1 MTRHV
6 VLTTIGDDRP
16 GLVDE
21 VSRFVFERG
30 GNIEDSRMVNLHGQF
45 TIMMLVAGDDT
56 TMGRLQDGLG
66 ILNRESRLH
75 AELHP
80 ADFEARAG
88 AAEALPYRLSASA
101 IDQPGLVQPLAHL
114 LAELGVNIESAQT
127 TLAEAPITGAPV
139 FSMELV
145 ISVPRATPIGALRAA
160 LAQLCDT
167 LNLDWQL
174 AAL

>member
-1 MTRHV
+1 MRHV
-6 VLTTIGDDRP
+6 VLTTIGGDRP

-21 VSRFVFERG
+21 VARFVFERG

-45 TIMMLVAGDDT
+45 AIMMLVAGDDT
-56 TMGRLQDGLG
+56 AMGRLQDGLSV
-66 ILNRESRLH
+66 LKRDSRLH
-75 AELHP
+75 AELHA
-80 ADFEARAG
+80 ADFEAH
-88 AAEALPYRLSASA
+88 AAADALPYRLSAST

-114 LAELGVNIESAQT
+114 LAGLGVNIESMQT

-139 FSMELV
+139 FAMELIV
-145 ISVPRATPIGALRAA
+145 SVPRATPIGELRAA
-160 LAQLCDT
+160 LARLCDG

>member
-21 VSRFVFERG
+21 VSRYVFERG

-66 ILNRESRLH
+66 ILNRESPLH

>member
-1 MTRHV
+1 MTHHI
-6 VLTTIGDDRP
+6 VLTTIGEDRP

-45 TIMMLVAGDDT
+45 AVMMLVGGDET
-56 TMGRLQDGLG
+56 TMGRLRDGIG
-66 ILNRESRLH
+66 VLNRESRLH
-75 AELHP
+75 AELHS
-80 ADFEARAG
+80 ADFEAPAG
-88 AAEALPYRLSASA
+88 VAEARPYRLTAAA

-114 LAELGVNIESAQT
+114 LASLGVNIESMQT

-139 FSMELV
+139 FTMELV
-145 ISVPRATPIGALRAA
+145 VAVPRATPTGEMRAV
-160 LAQLCDT
+160 LGDLCDR

>member
-1 MTRHV
+1 MTRYV
-6 VLTTIGDDRP
+6 VLTTVGEDRP

-45 TIMMLVAGDDT
+45 TIMMLVAGDET

-66 ILNRESRLH
+66 VLKRESRLH
-75 AELHP
+75 AELHT
-80 ADFEARAG
+80 ADIEEQAAGEAI
-88 AAEALPYRLSASA
+88 PYRLSATA
-101 IDQPGLVQPLAHL
+101 IDQPGLVQPLAHM
-114 LAELGVNIESAQT
+114 LAQYGVNIESMQT
-127 TLAEAPITGAPV
+127 TLAEAPITGTPV
-139 FSMELV
+139 FAMELV
-145 ISVPRATPIGALRAA
+145 VSVPRATPTGELRAA
-160 LAQLCDT
+160 LAQLCDG

>member
-6 VLTTIGDDRP
+6 VLTTIGEDRP

-21 VSRFVFERG
+21 VARFVFERG
-30 GNIEDSRMVNLHGQF
+30 GNVEDSRMVNLHGQF
-45 TIMMLVAGDDT
+45 TIMMLVAGDDMA
-56 TMGRLQDGLG
+56 MGRLQDGLSV
-66 ILNRESRLH
+66 LKRDSRLH
-75 AELHP
+75 AELHG
-80 ADFEARAG
+80 ADFEAHAAG
-88 AAEALPYRLSASA
+88 DALPYRLSASA

-114 LAELGVNIESAQT
+114 LAGHGVNIESMQT

-139 FSMELV
+139 FAMELIV
-145 ISVPRATPIGALRAA
+145 SVPRATPIGELRAA
-160 LAQLCDT
+160 LARLCDD

>member
-1 MTRHV
+1 MRRHV

-21 VSRFVFERG
+21 VTRFVFERG

-56 TMGRLQDGLG
+56 SVGRLQDGLG
-66 ILNRESRLH
+66 ILKRDSRLH

-80 ADFEARAG
+80 ADVESSG
-88 AAEALPYRLSASA
+88 AASAALPFRLSATA
-101 IDQPGLVQPLAHL
+101 VDQPGLVQPIAHL
-114 LAELGVNIESAQT
+114 LSEHGVNIESMQT
-127 TLAEAPITGAPV
+127 TLAQAPVTGAPV
-139 FSMELV
+139 FAMELV
-145 ISVPRATPIGALRAA
+145 VSVPASAPIGQLRAA
-160 LAQLCDT
+160 LGGLCDG

>member
-1 MTRHV
+1 MTRYV
-6 VLTTIGDDRP
+6 VLTTIGEDRP

-45 TIMMLVAGDDT
+45 TIMMLVAGDET
-56 TMGRLQDGLG
+56 TMGRLQDGLS

-75 AELHP
+75 GELHP
-80 ADFEARAG
+80 ADFEARVG
-88 AAEALPYRLSASA
+88 AAEALPYRLSATA

-114 LAELGVNIESAQT
+114 LAEHDVNIESMQT
-127 TLAEAPITGAPV
+127 TLAQAPITGAPV

-145 ISVPRATPIGALRAA
+145 VSVPRAQPIGELRAA
-160 LAQLCDT
+160 LARLCDG

>member
-1 MTRHV
+1 MTRYV
-6 VLTTIGDDRP
+6 VLTTIGEDRP

-21 VSRFVFERG
+21 VTRFVFERG

-56 TMGRLQDGLG
+56 SMGRLQDGLSV
-66 ILNRESRLH
+66 LKRESRLH
-75 AELHP
+75 AELHG
-80 ADFEARAG
+80 ADFEARA
-88 AAEALPYRLSASA
+88 ASEALPYRLAATA

-114 LAELGVNIESAQT
+114 LAEHGVNIESMQT

-139 FSMELV
+139 FAMELIV
-145 ISVPRATPIGALRAA
+145 SVPRATPIGELRAA
-160 LAQLCDT
+160 LAGLCDS